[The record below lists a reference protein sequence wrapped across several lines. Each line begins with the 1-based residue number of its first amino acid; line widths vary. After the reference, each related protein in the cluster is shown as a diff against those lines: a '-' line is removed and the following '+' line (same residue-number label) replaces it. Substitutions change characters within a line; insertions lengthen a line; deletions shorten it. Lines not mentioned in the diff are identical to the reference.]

1 MGYQKLAPN
10 QEDQIRRFREE
21 GKSPKECSDYM
32 KETYGTDVPAWKI
45 SYITNKKPV
54 KKGSRMPA
62 PLKAKREYKKRRKR
76 SGSGSHVNN
85 NIEAIEAMEKKLGIT
100 VPVEQAVSDIT
111 KGLEQIFAGYTAIF
125 MHLRLIV
132 IKEKGKVF
140 NMAKAAGVQITG
152 EDIQGPGG
160 ET

>member
-32 KETYGTDVPAWKI
+32 KETYDMDVPAWKI
-45 SYITNKKPV
+45 SYIVGKKPA
-54 KKGSRMPA
+54 KKGSRIPS
-62 PLKAKREYKKRRKR
+62 PLIPKRKYKKHLK
-76 SGSGSHVNN
+76 GSGPDHVVNN
-85 NIEAIEAMEKKLGIT
+85 VIMIKAIEEELGT
-100 VPVEQAVSDIT
+100 RVLVEQAVSDIT

-125 MHLRLIV
+125 MQLRLLV

-140 NMAKAAGVQITG
+140 HMATAAGIQITG
-152 EDIQGPGG
+152 EDIQ
-160 ET
+160 E